1 MTDVYN
7 YHTISELNRL
17 SLAEL
22 QALWE
27 LVPTDRQRS
36 YRAAYDREVRNA
48 GAIGSDNL
56 ERQVAELLRQRYE
69 DSALVPVG
77 MRWAKTPSR
86 VQSAAQENE
95 LSDTHENQQSRSNNK
110 PSSKVIFFMAVIG
123 IFLLGFFVMRLIGGG
138 TPDDKP
144 SEIASEPSHTP
155 TPAISPTPTPLA
167 LEAQD
172 DVIQGGDSERAVAY
186 PVNLQ
191 VVMPDG
197 ETPRVWVIQQRA
209 VHAAEWN
216 YDLNPDVA
224 SFINGMSVRPVI
236 GIPWSED
243 NAAWF
248 ESMSAGTSFT
258 LTMNTGAIL
267 QYEFAEKTEVR
278 RSDTGIFRQVGP
290 GLVLLLI
297 GEVDELG
304 LPTATRTL
312 VTASY
317 PPEQELSRGGQL
329 LGLSLPTPLPT
340 IQATATPIPQA
351 ETFADVD
358 VQIISVTTQEGRLN
372 TRFRIYNGGTQAIH
386 ITADDITLTLG
397 YEPDPI
403 GSRTPAEGLEP
414 FTLLP
419 EQVVDLSLVWRWD
432 GEPYA
437 RHGIGEYQF
446 ALQLAL

>member
-1 MTDVYN
+1 METYRF
-7 YHTISELNRL
+7 HTLEELNQL
-17 SLAEL
+17 SLREL

-56 ERQVAELLRQRYE
+56 ERQVAELLLQRYE
-69 DSALVPVG
+69 ESALVPVG

-86 VQSAAQENE
+86 VQSAAQTNE
-95 LSDTHENQQSRSNNK
+95 TLDLPDSSSNTN
-110 PSSKVIFFMAVIG
+110 S
-123 IFLLGFFVMRLIGGG
+123 
-138 TPDDKP
+138 DKP
-144 SEIASEPSHTP
+144 SPKVMIFLVVTGILLLAFFLMRGGSSDEPTAELSNDPTHTP
-155 TPAISPTPTPLA
+155 TPEVSPTPTPLA

-191 VVMPDG
+191 IVPPDG
-197 ETPRVWVIQQRA
+197 ATPRVWVIQRRA
-209 VHAAEWN
+209 VRAAEWN
-216 YDLNPDVA
+216 YDPNPDVA

-248 ESMSAGTSFT
+248 DTMSAGTTFT

-267 QYEFAEKTEVR
+267 HYEFAEKTDVR

-297 GEVDELG
+297 GEVDDMG

-317 PPEQELSRGGQL
+317 PPEQELSRDGEL
-329 LGLSLPTPLPT
+329 IGLSLPTPFPT
-340 IQATATPIPQA
+340 IQPTAIPIPQTKA
-351 ETFADVD
+351 FTDVD
-358 VQIISVTTQEGRLN
+358 VQIISVTTQEGRLT
-372 TRFRIYNGGTQAIH
+372 TRFRIYNGGTQPIN
-386 ITADDITLTLG
+386 ISPDDITLILG

-403 GSRTPAEGLEP
+403 GPQTPAEGLKP

-419 EQVVDLSLVWRWD
+419 EQVVDLSLVWAWNN
-432 GEPYA
+432 EPSA
-437 RHGIGEYQF
+437 T
-446 ALQLAL
+446 LQVECHHFQILL

>member
-1 MTDVYN
+1 METYRF
-7 YHTISELNRL
+7 HTMDELNRL
-17 SLAEL
+17 SLEEL

-56 ERQVAELLRQRYE
+56 ERQVAELLLQHYE
-69 DSALVPVG
+69 ESALVPVG

-86 VQSAAQENE
+86 VQSAAQTNDM
-95 LSDTHENQQSRSNNK
+95 LDLPDTASDTTS
-110 PSSKVIFFMAVIG
+110 
-123 IFLLGFFVMRLIGGG
+123 
-138 TPDDKP
+138 DKP
-144 SEIASEPSHTP
+144 SPKMMIFLAVMGAILLAFFLIRGGSSDEPKSELSTDPTHTP
-155 TPAISPTPTPLA
+155 TPEVSPTPTPLA

-191 VVMPDG
+191 IVPPDG
-197 ETPRVWVIQQRA
+197 ATPRVWVIQRRA
-209 VHAAEWN
+209 VRAAEWN
-216 YDLNPDVA
+216 YDPNPDVA

-243 NAAWF
+243 NATWF
-248 ESMSAGTSFT
+248 DAMSAGTTFT

-267 QYEFAEKTEVR
+267 QYEFAEKTDVR

-290 GLVLLLI
+290 GLVILLI
-297 GEVDELG
+297 GEVDDMG

-317 PPEQELSRGGQL
+317 PPEQELSREGEL
-329 LGLSLPTPLPT
+329 IGLSLPEPIPT
-340 IQATATPIPQA
+340 AQPTATPIPQDI
-351 ETFADVD
+351 FADVD

-372 TRFRIYNGGTQAIH
+372 TRFRIYNGGTQPVRISP
-386 ITADDITLTLG
+386 DDIMLTLG
-397 YEPDPI
+397 YEPNPI
-403 GSRTPAEGLEP
+403 GPRTPAERLES
-414 FTLLP
+414 FRLLP
-419 EQVVDLSLVWRWD
+419 EQVADLRFVWVWD
-432 GEPYA
+432 GETFVNL
-437 RHGIGEYQF
+437 HIGQYSF
-446 ALQLAL
+446 SLQV

>member
-1 MTDVYN
+1 METYRF
-7 YHTISELNRL
+7 HTLDELNQL

-27 LVPTDRQRS
+27 LVPTDRQSS

-56 ERQVAELLRQRYE
+56 ERQVAELLLQRYE
-69 DSALVPVG
+69 ESALVPVG

-86 VQSAAQENE
+86 VQSAAKENE
-95 LSDTHENQQSRSNNK
+95 TLDLTNSSSNKANDK
-110 PSSKVIFFMAVIG
+110 PSPKMILFLVVIG
-123 IFLLGFFVMRLIGGG
+123 ILLLAFFLMRGG
-138 TPDDKP
+138 
-144 SEIASEPSHTP
+144 SSNEPTAELSTELTP
-155 TPAISPTPTPLA
+155 TPTPEVSPTPTPLA

-191 VVMPDG
+191 IVPPDDA
-197 ETPRVWVIQQRA
+197 TPRVWVIQRRA
-209 VHAAEWN
+209 VRAAEWN

-243 NAAWF
+243 NAVWF
-248 ESMSAGTSFT
+248 DAMSAGTSFT

-278 RSDTGIFRQVGP
+278 RSDTSIFRQVGP

-297 GEVDELG
+297 GEVDDMG

-317 PPEQELSRGGQL
+317 PPEQELSRDGEL
-329 LGLSLPTPLPT
+329 IGLSLPTPLPT
-340 IQATATPIPQA
+340 LKPTTTPIPQTD
-351 ETFADVD
+351 TFADVD
-358 VQIISVTTQEGRLN
+358 VQIISVTTQDGRLN
-372 TRFRIYNGGTQAIH
+372 TRFRIYNSGTQP
-386 ITADDITLTLG
+386 ITITPDDITLTLG

-403 GSRTPAEGLEP
+403 GPRTPAEGLEP
-414 FTLLP
+414 FILLS
-419 EQVVDLSLVWRWD
+419 EQAVDLTLVWVWD
-432 GEPYA
+432 GERYP
-437 RHGIGEYQF
+437 
-446 ALQLAL
+446 ALQIKDYLFIVKLAD

>member
-1 MTDVYN
+1 METYRF
-7 YHTISELNRL
+7 HTLDELNQL
-17 SLAEL
+17 SLQEL

-56 ERQVAELLRQRYE
+56 ELQVTELLLQRYDE
-69 DSALVPVG
+69 SALVPVG

-86 VQSAAQENE
+86 VQSAAQTNE
-95 LSDTHENQQSRSNNK
+95 MLDLPNTVSDTTR
-110 PSSKVIFFMAVIG
+110 
-123 IFLLGFFVMRLIGGG
+123 
-138 TPDDKP
+138 DKP
-144 SEIASEPSHTP
+144 SPKILIAMAVVGILMLAFFLMRGGSSDEPDTVLSTDPTHTP
-155 TPAISPTPTPLA
+155 TPEVSPTPTPLA

-172 DVIQGGDSERAVAY
+172 DVIEGGDSERAVAY

-191 VVMPDG
+191 IVPAG
-197 ETPRVWVIQQRA
+197 GAIPRVWVIQRRA
-209 VHAAEWN
+209 VRAAEWN
-216 YDLNPDVA
+216 YDPNPDVA

-243 NAAWF
+243 NALWF
-248 ESMSAGTSFT
+248 DAMSAGTTFT

-267 QYEFAEKTEVR
+267 QYEFVEKTDMR

-297 GEVDELG
+297 GEVDDMG
-304 LPTATRTL
+304 LPTASRTL

-317 PPEQELSRGGQL
+317 PPEQELSRDGEL
-329 LGLSLPTPLPT
+329 IGLNLPEPIPTAQPTTTPLPQT
-340 IQATATPIPQA
+340 D
-351 ETFADVD
+351 TFADVD

-372 TRFRIYNGGTQAIH
+372 TRFHIYNGGTH
-386 ITADDITLTLG
+386 PITISPDDITLKLG

-403 GSRTPAEGLEP
+403 GPRTPAEGLEP

-419 EQVVDLSLVWRWD
+419 EQVADLRLVWQWN
-432 GEPYA
+432 GEPY
-437 RHGIGEYQF
+437 GISQIGSYLFVLE
-446 ALQLAL
+446 LPV

>member
-1 MTDVYN
+1 METYRF
-7 YHTISELNRL
+7 HTLDELNQL
-17 SLAEL
+17 SLTEL

-56 ERQVAELLRQRYE
+56 ERQVAELLLQRYE
-69 DSALVPVG
+69 ESALVPVG
-77 MRWAKTPSR
+77 MRWAKTPLR
-86 VQSAAQENE
+86 VQSAAQSNE
-95 LSDTHENQQSRSNNK
+95 ALDLPDTTSNTT
-110 PSSKVIFFMAVIG
+110 S
-123 IFLLGFFVMRLIGGG
+123 
-138 TPDDKP
+138 DKP
-144 SEIASEPSHTP
+144 SPKVMIFLAVMGVMLLAFFLMRGGTSDEPESVLSTEPTHTP
-155 TPAISPTPTPLA
+155 TPEVSPTPTPLA

-172 DVIQGGDSERAVAY
+172 NVIQGGDSERAVAY

-191 VVMPDG
+191 IVPPDDA
-197 ETPRVWVIQQRA
+197 TPRVWVIQRRA
-209 VHAAEWN
+209 VRAAEWN
-216 YDLNPDVA
+216 YDPNPDVA

-243 NAAWF
+243 NATWF
-248 ESMSAGTSFT
+248 DAMSAGTTFT

-267 QYEFAEKTEVR
+267 QYEFVEKTDVR

-297 GEVDELG
+297 GEVDDMG

-317 PPEQELSRGGQL
+317 PPEQELSREGEL
-329 LGLSLPTPLPT
+329 IGLSLPEPLPT
-340 IQATATPIPQA
+340 AQTTTTPTPQD
-351 ETFADVD
+351 TFADVD

-372 TRFRIYNGGTQAIH
+372 TRFRIYNGGTQPVTISP
-386 ITADDITLTLG
+386 DDITLTLG

-403 GSRTPAEGLEP
+403 GPRILAEELEP
-414 FTLLP
+414 FTLLA
-419 EQVVDLSLVWRWD
+419 EQVADLHLVWKWD

-437 RHGIGEYQF
+437 VLRFGDYQF
-446 ALQLAL
+446 AVKVGD

>member
-1 MTDVYN
+1 METYRF
-7 YHTISELNRL
+7 HTLDELNQL
-17 SLAEL
+17 SLSEL

-56 ERQVAELLRQRYE
+56 EGQVAELLLQRYE
-69 DSALVPVG
+69 ESALVPVG

-86 VQSAAQENE
+86 VQSAAQKNE
-95 LSDTHENQQSRSNNK
+95 TLNLSDTASDKAN
-110 PSSKVIFFMAVIG
+110 
-123 IFLLGFFVMRLIGGG
+123 
-138 TPDDKP
+138 DKP
-144 SEIASEPSHTP
+144 SPKVMIFLVVMGIMLLAFFLMRGGSSDEPSGELSTEPTHTP
-155 TPAISPTPTPLA
+155 TPEISPTPTPLA

-172 DVIQGGDSERAVAY
+172 NVIQGGDSERAVAY

-191 VVMPDG
+191 IVPPDNV
-197 ETPRVWVIQQRA
+197 TPRVWVIQRRA
-209 VHAAEWN
+209 VRAAEWN
-216 YDLNPDVA
+216 YDPNPDVA

-243 NAAWF
+243 NGAWF
-248 ESMSAGTSFT
+248 DAMTAGTTFT

-297 GEVDELG
+297 GEVDDMG

-317 PPEQELSRGGQL
+317 PPKQELSRDGEL
-329 LGLSLPTPLPT
+329 IGLSLPTPLPT
-340 IQATATPIPQA
+340 VQPTATLIPQA
-351 ETFADVD
+351 DTFAYVD
-358 VQIISVTTQEGRLN
+358 VQIISVTTQDGRLN
-372 TRFRIYNGGTQAIH
+372 TRFRAYNGGTQPMTISP
-386 ITADDITLTLG
+386 DDISLTLG
-397 YEPDPI
+397 YEPNPI
-403 GSRTPAEGLEP
+403 GPHTPAEGLEP

-419 EQVVDLSLVWRWD
+419 EQVADLNLVWAWD
-432 GEPYA
+432 GESF
-437 RHGIGEYQF
+437 GG
-446 ALQLAL
+446 LQVGDYRFTLQVSR

>member
-1 MTDVYN
+1 METYRF
-7 YHTISELNRL
+7 HTLDELNQL

-56 ERQVAELLRQRYE
+56 ERQVAELLLQRYE
-69 DSALVPVG
+69 ESALVPVG

-86 VQSAAQENE
+86 VQSAAKENE
-95 LSDTHENQQSRSNNK
+95 TLDLPDSSFNK
-110 PSSKVIFFMAVIG
+110 AN
-123 IFLLGFFVMRLIGGG
+123 
-138 TPDDKP
+138 DKP
-144 SEIASEPSHTP
+144 SPKVIVFLAVMGILLLTFFLMRGGSSDKATAELSTEPTHTP
-155 TPAISPTPTPLA
+155 TPEVSPTPTPLA

-172 DVIQGGDSERAVAY
+172 DVIKGGDSERAVAY

-191 VVMPDG
+191 IVPPDNA
-197 ETPRVWVIQQRA
+197 TPRVWVIQRRA
-209 VHAAEWN
+209 VRAAEWN
-216 YDLNPDVA
+216 YDPNPDVA

-248 ESMSAGTSFT
+248 EAMTAGTSFT

-267 QYEFAEKTEVR
+267 QYEFAEKTDVR

-297 GEVDELG
+297 GEVDDMG

-317 PPEQELSRGGQL
+317 PPEQELSRDGEL
-329 LGLSLPTPLPT
+329 IGLSLPTPLPT
-340 IQATATPIPQA
+340 AQPTATPIPQA
-351 ETFADVD
+351 EAFTDVD

-372 TRFRIYNGGTQAIH
+372 TRFRIYNGSTQPIH
-386 ITADDITLTLG
+386 ITPDDITLTFG
-397 YEPDPI
+397 YELDPI
-403 GSRTPAEGLEP
+403 GPLTPAEGLEQL
-414 FTLLP
+414 TLLS
-419 EQVVDLSLVWRWD
+419 EQVVDLTLVWAWD
-432 GEPYA
+432 GEPYITF
-437 RHGIGEYQF
+437 HVFEFVYNVV
-446 ALQLAL
+446 LVN

>member
-1 MTDVYN
+1 METYRF
-7 YHTISELNRL
+7 HTLEELNQL
-17 SLAEL
+17 SLREL
-22 QALWE
+22 QVLWE

-56 ERQVAELLRQRYE
+56 ERQVAELLLQRYE
-69 DSALVPVG
+69 ESALVPVG

-86 VQSAAQENE
+86 VQSAAQTNDM
-95 LSDTHENQQSRSNNK
+95 LDFPDTA
-110 PSSKVIFFMAVIG
+110 SSTVN
-123 IFLLGFFVMRLIGGG
+123 
-138 TPDDKP
+138 DKP
-144 SEIASEPSHTP
+144 SPKVMIFLAVMGIMLLAFFLMRGGSYEESNAELSTEPTP
-155 TPAISPTPTPLA
+155 TPTPEVSPTPTPLA

-191 VVMPDG
+191 IVPPDNA
-197 ETPRVWVIQQRA
+197 TPRVWVIQRRA
-209 VHAAEWN
+209 VRTAEWN
-216 YDLNPDVA
+216 YDPNPDVA
-224 SFINGMSVRPVI
+224 SFINGMPVRPVI

-297 GEVDELG
+297 GEVDDMG

-312 VTASY
+312 VTGSY
-317 PPEQELSRGGQL
+317 PPEQELSRDGERI
-329 LGLSLPTPLPT
+329 GLNLPTPFPT
-340 IQATATPIPQA
+340 TQLTVTFIPQA
-351 ETFADVD
+351 ETFTDVD

-372 TRFRIYNGGTQAIH
+372 TRFRIYNSGTQSII
-386 ITADDITLTLG
+386 ITPDDITLTLG
-397 YEPDPI
+397 YEPEPI
-403 GSRTPAEGLEP
+403 GPHTPAEGLEP

-419 EQVVDLSLVWRWD
+419 EQVADLSLVWAWD
-432 GEPYA
+432 GEP
-437 RHGIGEYQF
+437 H
-446 ALQLAL
+446 ALMMCYDFRFVIQLLKITQ

>member
-1 MTDVYN
+1 METYRF
-7 YHTISELNRL
+7 HTLDELNAL

-56 ERQVAELLRQRYE
+56 ERQVAELLLQRYE
-69 DSALVPVG
+69 ESALVPVG

-86 VQSAAQENE
+86 VQSAAKT
-95 LSDTHENQQSRSNNK
+95 SDTLDL
-110 PSSKVIFFMAVIG
+110 PDTAFSK
-123 IFLLGFFVMRLIGGG
+123 
-138 TPDDKP
+138 TSDKP
-144 SEIASEPSHTP
+144 SPKVVIFLVVMGLMLLAFFLMRGGSSDESSAELSTDPTHTS
-155 TPAISPTPTPLA
+155 TPQVSPTPTPLA

-191 VVMPDG
+191 IVPPDNA
-197 ETPRVWVIQQRA
+197 TPRVWVIQRRA
-209 VHAAEWN
+209 VRAAEWN
-216 YDLNPDVA
+216 YDPNPDVA

-243 NAAWF
+243 NAVWF
-248 ESMSAGTSFT
+248 DAMTAGTSFT

-267 QYEFAEKTEVR
+267 QYEFAEKTAVR

-297 GEVDELG
+297 GEVDDMG

-317 PPEQELSRGGQL
+317 PPEQELSREGEL
-329 LGLSLPTPLPT
+329 IGLSLPTPLPT
-340 IQATATPIPQA
+340 VQPTTTIIPQA
-351 ETFADVD
+351 DTFADVD
-358 VQIISVTTQEGRLN
+358 VQIISVTTQDGRLN
-372 TRFRIYNGGTQAIH
+372 TRFRIYNGGTQPIR
-386 ITADDITLTLG
+386 ITPDDIILTLG
-397 YEPDPI
+397 YKSDPI
-403 GSRTPAEGLEP
+403 GPSTPAEELEP

-419 EQVVDLSLVWRWD
+419 EQVADLTLVWAWD
-432 GEPYA
+432 GEPFGAFQVRSY
-437 RHGIGEYQF
+437 RFTI
-446 ALQLAL
+446 QLS